1 LEDKKRK
8 EQIKSLLLRRLFY
21 FYHGMEGKD
30 LGFLDDL
37 AQRILIADGAMGT
50 LLYSHGVDSCFEELN
65 LSHPDEILHIHEA
78 YINAGATVIQTNTY
92 GANYVKLA
100 RYGMEDEVKEINK
113 AAVRIAKQAAKGR
126 AYVLGTIGG
135 LRSIKKNAI
144 TIEEVK
150 RTFREQLYALLSEDV
165 DGLLLETYY
174 DLEELLTVLPIA
186 RKETN
191 KPIVAHVTLHEVGVL
206 QDGTH
211 LADAFDQLEAFGAD
225 VIGLNCH
232 LGPYHMIRSLEE
244 VPLPK
249 KAFLSVYP
257 NASLPDY
264 RDGRLVY
271 ETNPSYFEETAL
283 AFREQ
288 GARLIGGCC
297 GTTPKHIAAMAQ
309 VLKGLKPVTEKQ
321 VKERNIVVSVQ
332 VPSPNKKPALHEIVK
347 QRRSV
352 IVELDPPKKL
362 GISKFMD
369 GAKALKEAGIDA
381 LTLAD
386 NSLATPRISNVAL
399 GTMIKEQ
406 LGVRPL
412 IHITCR
418 DHNLIGLQSH
428 LMGLH
433 TLGITDVLAVT
444 GDPSKIGDFPGAT
457 SVYDLSSFDLIQLIS
472 QFNEGLS
479 YSGKPLGEKTNFS
492 IAAAFN
498 PNVRYLD
505 KAVERL
511 EKKIRCGAHYFI
523 SQPLYSEKQIEE
535 VYEATKHLSAPIYI
549 GIMPL
554 TSARNADFLHHEV
567 PGITLSDEIRAR
579 MSACANDSVQSA
591 REGIA
596 IAKSL
601 IDAAFELF
609 HGIYLITPFLR
620 YEMTVELAN
629 YIHKK
634 EKEAQEREIFNV

>member
-1 LEDKKRK
+1 
-8 EQIKSLLLRRLFY
+8 
-21 FYHGMEGKD
+21 MEGKD

-37 AQRILIADGAMGT
+37 AQQILIADGAMGT
-50 LLYSHGVDSCFEELN
+50 LLYSHGIDSCFEELN
-65 LSHPDEILHIHEA
+65 LSRQEEILHIHKA
-78 YINAGATVIQTNTY
+78 YIEAGATVIQTNTY

-100 RYGMEDEVKEINK
+100 RYGLEDQVKEINQ

-135 LRSIKKNAI
+135 LRSIKKTAI
-144 TIEEVK
+144 TLEEVK

-191 KPIVAHVTLHEVGVL
+191 KPIIAHVTLHEVGVL

-297 GTTPKHIAAMAQ
+297 GTTPKHIAAIAKA
-309 VLKGLKPVTEKQ
+309 LKGLKPVTEKK
-321 VKERNIVVSVQ
+321 VKERNVVVSVQ
-332 VPSPNKKPALHEIVK
+332 ASSPNKKPSLHEIVK

-362 GISKFMD
+362 GITKFLE
-369 GAKALKEAGIDA
+369 GATALKESNIDA

-399 GTMIKEQ
+399 GTILKEQ
-406 LGVRPL
+406 LSLRPL

-418 DHNLIGLQSH
+418 DRNLIGLQSH

-457 SVYDLSSFDLIQLIS
+457 SVYDLSSFDLIQLIR

-498 PNVRYLD
+498 PNVRHLD

-535 VYEATKHLSAPIYI
+535 VYEATKHLSVPIYI

-567 PGITLSDEIRAR
+567 PGITLSNEIRAR
-579 MSACANDSVQSA
+579 MAACANDPIQSA

-601 IDAAFELF
+601 IDAAFALF
-609 HGIYLITPFLR
+609 NGIYLITPFLR
-620 YEMTVELAN
+620 YEMTVELVN
-629 YIHKK
+629 YIHEK
-634 EKEAQEREIFNV
+634 EKAAQERKIFNG